1 MKKSV
6 LLSLILLSACAFQQN
21 IYSYKP
27 IDIKRKTVAIS
38 AANLSEMHQ
47 ALKQALMN
55 AGYKL
60 YVKNDNKDSG
70 YLKQTSQYELSDNII
85 INPAVS
91 CGALSFENGYSYAI
105 SFIDLKTSEEVFS
118 MQGKGCYNDIMDNFV
133 ALINNRY
140 NNSGMYNSGAQEK
153 EPPATPVLQVGGFPL
168 WSK

>member
-1 MKKSV
+1 MKKYILFSMF
-6 LLSLILLSACAFQQN
+6 LLSACAYEQN
-21 IYSYKP
+21 IYAYKK
-27 IDIKRKTVAIS
+27 IDTTRKTVAIS

-70 YLKQTSQYELSDNII
+70 YTRQTSQYELSDNII
-85 INPAVS
+85 INPSVS
-91 CGALSFENGYSYAI
+91 CGVLSFENGYSYAI

-118 MQGKGCYNDIMDNFV
+118 MQGKGCYSDILDNFV

-140 NNSGMYNSGAQEK
+140 SNAGMYNTVSDTEQ
-153 EPPATPVLQVGGFPL
+153 PRTPVLQIGGLHL
-168 WSK
+168 WNK